1 MSTRSW
7 FTMCRV
13 VQSVIRNKV
22 LLRALKT
29 MAQESDL
36 SGFNRLGKGDCSSSI
51 IDFLVANMIST
62 RNTKY
67 DSKARCLE
75 GIKLTTEV
83 GC

>member
-13 VQSVIRNKV
+13 VESVIRNKV
-22 LLRALKT
+22 LLRALTT

-36 SGFNRLGKGDCSSSI
+36 SGFNWLGKGDYSSSI
-51 IDFLVANMIST
+51 INFLVANMIST

-67 DSKARCLE
+67 DSQARCLE
-75 GIKLTTEV
+75 GITLTTEV

>member
-13 VQSVIRNKV
+13 AQSAIRNKV

-29 MAQESDL
+29 MAQESNL
-36 SGFNRLGKGDCSSSI
+36 SGFNWLGKGNCSSSI
-51 IDFLVANMIST
+51 RDFLVANMIST
-62 RNTKY
+62 RKTKY
-67 DSKARCLE
+67 YSKARCLE
-75 GIKLTTEV
+75 GIKLTREV